1 MSSANSRTHNN
12 DSSSRNSLSTYAN
25 NNNRRKSIASAIN
38 MTSSLLDFRNQI
50 SNEVPQNRRQEIHEY
65 MSLFGYKPD
74 RTIVQV
80 HITGFFRKKTYSQR
94 QIEQHRAAV
103 KRYGGTTFVVIGRTH
118 DPSIMDV
125 VTKPKQKSPYDTS
138 PGYIGYLWKNKE
150 SQRRAPH
157 EVMPLDFTPVHLP
170 YPADWKNRFA
180 TKGFMIALHV
190 PSSLA
195 KSKNRLT
202 RALYRIGKTRVDV
215 KKEWKFLNELKNS
228 YLQEEQQNI
237 ANRTGPRNV
246 GIDATNND
254 DRIKGRRKMVR
265 SEEQQ
270 ISDPVHILKMRLAKG
285 EITKN
290 EYNELH
296 NAISSS

>member
-1 MSSANSRTHNN
+1 
-12 DSSSRNSLSTYAN
+12 
-25 NNNRRKSIASAIN
+25 
-38 MTSSLLDFRNQI
+38 MTTSLLDFRDQV
-50 SNEVPQNRRQEIHEY
+50 SNEVPQNRRQEIYEY
-65 MSLFGYKPD
+65 MSLFGYKPN
-74 RTIVQV
+74 RTIIQV

-94 QIEQHRAAV
+94 QIEQHRAAI

-118 DPSIMDV
+118 DPSIMDI
-125 VTKPKQKSPYDTS
+125 VTKPKHKSPYDSS

-150 SQRRAPH
+150 SQGRAPH

-215 KKEWKFLNELKNS
+215 KKEWKFLNELKNVNYS
-228 YLQEEQQNI
+228 QIDQQHI
-237 ANRTGPRNV
+237 ANNSGRQSV
-246 GIDATNND
+246 GVHVRGTN
-254 DRIKGRRKMVR
+254 DRIEGIIISKNQIEK
-265 SEEQQ
+265 EEKTN
-270 ISDPVHILKMRLAKG
+270 DPLHILKIRLAKG
-285 EITKN
+285 QITKN
-290 EYNELH
+290 EYNELY
-296 NAISSS
+296 NAISS

>member
-12 DSSSRNSLSTYAN
+12 DKGSRISLSTYT
-25 NNNRRKSIASAIN
+25 NNNRRKSVASA
-38 MTSSLLDFRNQI
+38 TSFLDLKDQI
-50 SNEVPQNRRQEIHEY
+50 SSEVPQNRRQEIYEY

-94 QIEQHRAAV
+94 QIEQHRVAV

-118 DPSIMDV
+118 DPSIMDI
-125 VTKPKQKSPYDTS
+125 VTKPKQKSPYDAS

-157 EVMPLDFTPVHLP
+157 EVIPLDFTPIHLP
-170 YPADWKNRFA
+170 YPVDWKNRFA

-190 PSSLA
+190 PSSFA
-195 KSKNRLT
+195 KSKNTLT

-215 KKEWKFLNELKNS
+215 KKEWKILNELKNLNYS
-228 YLQEEQQNI
+228 QVKQQHVVSN
-237 ANRTGPRNV
+237 TETQSV
-246 GIDATNND
+246 GVHALSTD
-254 DRIKGRRKMVR
+254 DRIKERKGKNLR
-265 SEEQQ
+265 SEDME
-270 ISDPVHILKMRLAKG
+270 ITDPLHVLKRRLAKREKG
-285 EITKN
+285 EK
-290 EYNELH
+290 
-296 NAISSS
+296 